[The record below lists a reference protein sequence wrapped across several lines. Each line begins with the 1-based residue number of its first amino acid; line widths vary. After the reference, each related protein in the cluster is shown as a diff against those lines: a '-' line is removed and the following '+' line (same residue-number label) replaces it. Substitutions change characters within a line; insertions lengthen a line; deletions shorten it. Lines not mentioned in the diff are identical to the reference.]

1 MQIAKRPQVQAG
13 SHLQREIYAADTDE
27 ELLIAVRAAACEQ
40 PLDPAT
46 LVAASQR
53 LSHLGT
59 LPEILGARS
68 NVGDAGS
75 GFGTSWR
82 SSGGSGGSGGSGA
95 SGASGGAGAR
105 DAEDAET
112 LLEDAILAQLE
123 HFSSEQTACLLHQ
136 SDWLRSRPLHRRAS
150 LLDAVARLTSAEV
163 ATLKELKVALICSS

>member
-59 LPEILGARS
+59 LPEILGACS
-68 NVGDAGS
+68 NVGDADS

-82 SSGGSGGSGGSGA
+82 TSGGSGGSGA
-95 SGASGGAGAR
+95 SGGAEAR
-105 DAEDAET
+105 DAET

-163 ATLKELKVALICSS
+163 AL